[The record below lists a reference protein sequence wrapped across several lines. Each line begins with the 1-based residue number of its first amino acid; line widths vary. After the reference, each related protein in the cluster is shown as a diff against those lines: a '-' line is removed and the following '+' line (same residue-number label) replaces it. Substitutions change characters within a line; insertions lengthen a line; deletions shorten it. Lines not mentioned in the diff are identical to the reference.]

1 MEVINENNVLAK
13 QTANNKR
20 KEIKL
25 YKLLLYK
32 TKPSENSTNKITHEY
47 KKPKRKNSIP
57 GVGVGVF
64 LIDSLRNRL
73 LIGKRRE
80 SGHYG
85 LPGGWLELGEEWED
99 CASRELFEETG
110 LKKPIDTFFHIHTL
124 NCKKLEYNFHSIS
137 CIMMNEVQDY
147 EFEEIYNKEPNKC
160 YGWFWTT
167 VDNMRKN
174 IDKLFHPLQDFLN
187 KFPKIQSTSDI
198 KNMIKISSSL
208 NNSRKNSLE
217 NSTKEN
223 SVEISIENSRENSLT
238 LENKK
243 DFN

>member
-1 MEVINENNVLAK
+1 MEVISENNPISK
-13 QTANNKR
+13 QTANNKQ

-32 TKPSENSTNKITHEY
+32 NKPSETKIINTEY

-64 LIDSLRNRL
+64 LIDTIRNRL
-73 LIGKRRE
+73 LIGKRKE

-99 CASRELFEETG
+99 CASRELYEETG
-110 LKKPIDTFFHIHTL
+110 LKKPINTFQHIHTL

-137 CIMMNEVQDY
+137 CIMMNEIQDS
-147 EFEEIYNKEPNKC
+147 EIDEIYNKEPHKC
-160 YGWFWTT
+160 YGWFWTN

-187 KFPKIQSTSDI
+187 KFPSIKTTVDI
-198 KNMIKISSSL
+198 KNMIK
-208 NNSRKNSLE
+208 
-217 NSTKEN
+217 STQ
-223 SVEISIENSRENSLT
+223 I
-238 LENKK
+238 KK
-243 DFN
+243 DIEDLN

>member
-1 MEVINENNVLAK
+1 MEVINEDNILAK
-13 QTANNKR
+13 QEANNKR
-20 KEIKL
+20 KELKL
-25 YKLLLYK
+25 YKLLLFKVKPNENK
-32 TKPSENSTNKITHEY
+32 TKINQEY

-99 CASRELFEETG
+99 CASRELLEETG
-110 LKKPIDTFFHIHTL
+110 LNKPKDTFHHIHTL

-137 CIMMNEVQDY
+137 CIMMNEVQEY
-147 EFEEIYNKEPNKC
+147 EFDSIYNKEPNKC
-160 YGWFWTT
+160 YGWFWTN
-167 VDNMRKN
+167 VKNMRRN

-187 KFPKIQSTSDI
+187 KFPQIKSTIDI
-198 KNMIKISSSL
+198 KNMVKFSGTLSDSISGSRS
-208 NNSRKNSLE
+208 NSI
-217 NSTKEN
+217 
-223 SVEISIENSRENSLT
+223 SVTVSEGSDLISQNITEEMN
-238 LENKK
+238 
-243 DFN
+243 